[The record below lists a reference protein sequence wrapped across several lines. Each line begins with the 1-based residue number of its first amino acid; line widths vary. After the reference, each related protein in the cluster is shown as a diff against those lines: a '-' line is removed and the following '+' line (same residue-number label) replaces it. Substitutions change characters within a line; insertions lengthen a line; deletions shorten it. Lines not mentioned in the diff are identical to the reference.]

1 MGEVEDH
8 MTFIHAFEFIG
19 DNTGLLWHKSLE
31 HMALS
36 AVSLAIA
43 LAIALPVGLWLGHL
57 HRGSFVAVNV
67 ANIGRAL
74 PSLAVLAVGIAILG
88 VSKANVAF
96 ALIVLAVPP
105 ILTNA
110 YVAVDG
116 VDPDAVE
123 AARGMGMKPRELFA
137 KVELPLALPLTFAG
151 IRTAAVYVVAT
162 ATLAGFFGGGGLGDI
177 ISNQAS
183 YGLDGV
189 VGAAIVVT
197 VLALATDWGLAGVQ
211 WLITPRGLR
220 GDTELVGAAAE
231 YEAARTAPETA

>member
-1 MGEVEDH
+1 
-8 MTFIHAFEFIG
+8 MTFIHAFQFIG
-19 DNTGLLWHKSLE
+19 DNAGLLWHKSLE
-31 HMALS
+31 HMAIS
-36 AVSLAIA
+36 AVAVGIA
-43 LAIALPVGLWLGHL
+43 LAIALPIGLWLGHL
-57 HRGSFVAVNV
+57 HRGSFLAVNT

-74 PSLAVLAVGIAILG
+74 PSLAVLAIGLSFLGIGKL
-88 VSKANVAF
+88 NVVV
-96 ALIVLAVPP
+96 ALVILAVPP

-110 YVAVDG
+110 YVAVDE
-116 VDPDAVE
+116 VDTDAVE

-137 KVELPLALPLTFAG
+137 KVELPLAVPLTFAG

-197 VLALATDWGLAGVQ
+197 VLALGTDLLLALAQ
-211 WLITPRGLR
+211 RLITPRGLR
-220 GDTELVGAAAE
+220 ADDNEIFGAAEE
-231 YEAARTAPETA
+231 YELTRTAAETA

>member
-1 MGEVEDH
+1 
-8 MTFIHAFEFIG
+8 MTFIHAFQFIG
-19 DNTGLLWHKSLE
+19 DNVGLLWHKSLE
-31 HMALS
+31 HMAL
-36 AVSLAIA
+36 AVVSLAIA
-43 LAIALPVGLWLGHL
+43 LVIALPIGLWLGHL

-96 ALIVLAVPP
+96 ALVVLAVPP

-110 YVAVDG
+110 YVAVDS
-116 VDPDAVE
+116 VDNDAVE
-123 AARGMGMKPRELFA
+123 AARGMGMKPHQLFA

-183 YGLDGV
+183 YELKGV

-197 VLALATDWGLAGVQ
+197 VLALATDWALAGVQ
-211 WLITPRGLR
+211 WLVTPRGLR
-220 GDTELVGAAAE
+220 SETELVGAAAE
-231 YEAARTAPETA
+231 YEATRTAPETA

>member
-1 MGEVEDH
+1 
-8 MTFIHAFEFIG
+8 MTFVHAFQFIG

-31 HMALS
+31 HMAIS
-36 AVSLAIA
+36 AVAVAIA
-43 LAIALPVGLWLGHL
+43 MAIALPIGLWLGHL
-57 HRGSFVAVNV
+57 HRGSFLAVNV

-74 PSLAVLAVGIAILG
+74 PSLAVLSIGIAFLG
-88 VSKANVAF
+88 VGKSNV
-96 ALIVLAVPP
+96 VLALLVLALPP
-105 ILTNA
+105 IITNA

-116 VDPDAVE
+116 VDTDAVE
-123 AARGMGMKPRELFA
+123 AARGMGMRSTQIFR
-137 KVELPLALPLTFAG
+137 KVELPLAIPLTFAG

-197 VLALATDWGLAGVQ
+197 ALALGTDALLGGVQ
-211 WLITPRGLR
+211 RLITPRALR
-220 GDTELVGAAAE
+220 GDRELLGAAEE
-231 YEAARTAPETA
+231 YELTRTAAETA

>member
-1 MGEVEDH
+1 V
-8 MTFIHAFEFIG
+8 TFVHAFQFIG
-19 DNTGLLWHKSLE
+19 DNAGLLWHKSLE
-31 HMALS
+31 HMAIS
-36 AVSLAIA
+36 VVAVGIA
-43 LAIALPVGLWLGHL
+43 LAIALPIGLWLGHL
-57 HRGSFVAVNV
+57 HRGSFLAVNV

-74 PSLAVLAVGIAILG
+74 PSLAVLAIGLSFLGIGKL
-88 VSKANVAF
+88 NVVM
-96 ALIVLAVPP
+96 ALVILAVPP

-110 YVAVDG
+110 YVAVDE
-116 VDPDAVE
+116 VDTDAVE

-137 KVELPLALPLTFAG
+137 KVELPLAVPLTFAG

-197 VLALATDWGLAGVQ
+197 LLALGTDGLLAWVQ
-211 WLITPRGLR
+211 HLITPRGLR
-220 GDTELVGAAAE
+220 GEPELMGAAAE
-231 YEAARTAPETA
+231 YEAKRAAPEIA